1 MNKVVIVSAQ
11 RTPVGKFRGKLSNY
25 SAVELGTAALKSAM
39 DQIQLDPNHIQNVI
53 FGNVV
58 QAGTGQNPAR
68 QIAVNAGLPYTTPG
82 MTVNEVCGSG
92 LKSIILGKQL
102 IQLGEA
108 NVVAVG
114 GVESM
119 TNTPEL
125 ILKKGDAPV
134 KSFMHDGLTD
144 VFHEIAMGLTAEEIA
159 TQYNVSREAQ
169 DAFAM
174 NSHLKSDK
182 ATKDGK
188 FNLEMVPLED
198 VNGETMTA
206 DELIRPESNME
217 DLAALKTIFKEDG
230 TVTAGNASALSD
242 GGSALILMSESYAE
256 EHGYTILATLGAH
269 TEIGCDPLYMGYA
282 PFYAVE
288 ELLNKTGK
296 TIQDID
302 LVEMTEAFS
311 AQSIPVKQNLNIPD
325 EKFNIY
331 GGAIALGHPLGSTGS
346 RLVTTLTHALRQ
358 ENKRTGIATACIG
371 GGLGIALMIE
381 KGAGVQ

>member
-11 RTPVGKFRGKLSNY
+11 RTPVGKFRGRLSNY
-25 SAVELGTAALKSAM
+25 SAVELGTAALKSAINK
-39 DQIQLDPNHIQNVI
+39 IQLDPKDIENVI

-58 QAGTGQNPAR
+58 QAGTGQNAAR
-68 QIAVNAGLPYTTPG
+68 QIAVNASLPYETPG

-119 TNTPEL
+119 TNTPDL
-125 ILKKGDAPV
+125 ILKKGDAPI

-144 VFHEIAMGLTAEEIA
+144 VFHNMAMGLTAEAIA
-159 TQYNVSREAQ
+159 TKYEVTREEQ
-169 DAFAM
+169 DAFAL

-182 ATKDGK
+182 ATKAGK
-188 FNLEMVPLED
+188 FNEEIVSLED
-198 VNGETMTA
+198 VNGETMTS
-206 DELIRPESNME
+206 DEIIRPESTME
-217 DLAALKTIFKEDG
+217 DLATLKTIFKEDG

-242 GGSALILMSESYAE
+242 GGSALILMSESYAK
-256 EHGYTILATLGAH
+256 EHGYTILATVGQHA
-269 TEIGCDPLYMGYA
+269 EIGCDPLYMGYA

-288 ELLNKTGK
+288 SLLNKTGK
-296 TIQDID
+296 SIQDID

-311 AQSIPVKQNLNIPD
+311 AQSIPVKKNLNIPD

-346 RLVTTLTHALRQ
+346 RLVTTLAHALKQ
-358 ENKRTGIATACIG
+358 EDKQTGIATACIG

-381 KGAGVQ
+381 KGVGL

>member
-11 RTPVGKFRGKLSNY
+11 RTPVGKFRGRLSNY
-25 SAVELGTAALKSAM
+25 SAVELGTAALKSAINK
-39 DQIQLDPNHIQNVI
+39 IQLDPKDIENVI

-58 QAGTGQNPAR
+58 QAGTGQNAAR
-68 QIAVNAGLPYTTPG
+68 QIAVNAGLPYETPG

-119 TNTPEL
+119 TNTPDL

-144 VFHEIAMGLTAEEIA
+144 VFHNMAMGLTAEAIA
-159 TQYNVSREAQ
+159 TKYEVTREEQ
-169 DAFAM
+169 DAFAL

-182 ATKDGK
+182 ATKAGK
-188 FNLEMVPLED
+188 FNEEIVSLED
-198 VNGETMTA
+198 VNGETMTS
-206 DELIRPESNME
+206 DELIRPESTME
-217 DLAALKTIFKEDG
+217 DLATLKTIFKEDG

-242 GGSALILMSESYAE
+242 GGSALILMSESYAK
-256 EHGYTILATLGAH
+256 EHGYTILATVGQHA
-269 TEIGCDPLYMGYA
+269 EIGCDPLYMGYA

-288 ELLNKTGK
+288 SLLNKTGK
-296 TIQDID
+296 SIQDID

-311 AQSIPVKQNLNIPD
+311 AQSIPVKKNLNIPD

-346 RLVTTLTHALRQ
+346 RLVTTLAHALKQ
-358 ENKRTGIATACIG
+358 EDKQTGIATACIG

-381 KGAGVQ
+381 KGVGL

>member
-1 MNKVVIVSAQ
+1 MTKVVIVSAQ
-11 RTPVGKFRGKLSNY
+11 RTPVGKFRGRLSNY
-25 SAVELGTAALKSAM
+25 SAVELGTAALKSAINK
-39 DQIQLDPNHIQNVI
+39 IQLDPKDIENVI

-58 QAGTGQNPAR
+58 QAGTGQNAAR
-68 QIAVNAGLPYTTPG
+68 QIAVNAGLPYETPG

-119 TNTPEL
+119 TNTPDL

-144 VFHEIAMGLTAEEIA
+144 VFHNMAMGLTAEAIA
-159 TQYNVSREAQ
+159 TKYDLTREEQ
-169 DAFAM
+169 DAFALK
-174 NSHLKSDK
+174 SHLKSDK
-182 ATKDGK
+182 ATKAGK
-188 FNLEMVPLED
+188 FNEEIVSLED
-198 VNGETMTA
+198 VNGEAMTS
-206 DELIRPESNME
+206 DELIRPESTME
-217 DLAALKTIFKEDG
+217 DLATLKTIFKEDG

-242 GGSALILMSESYAE
+242 GGSALILMSESYAK
-256 EHGYTILATLGAH
+256 EHGYTILATIGQHA
-269 TEIGCDPLYMGYA
+269 EIGCDPLYMGYA

-288 ELLNKTGK
+288 SLLNKTGK

-311 AQSIPVKQNLNIPD
+311 AQSIPVKKNLNIPD

-346 RLVTTLTHALRQ
+346 RLVTTLAHALKQ
-358 ENKRTGIATACIG
+358 EDKQTGIATACIG

-381 KGAGVQ
+381 KGVGL

>member
-25 SAVELGTAALKSAM
+25 SAVELGTAALKSAINK
-39 DQIQLDPNHIQNVI
+39 IQLDPKDIENVI

-58 QAGTGQNPAR
+58 QAGTGQNAAR
-68 QIAVNAGLPYTTPG
+68 QIAVNAGLPYETPG

-92 LKSIILGKQL
+92 LKSIILGKQF

-114 GVESM
+114 GIESM
-119 TNTPEL
+119 TNTPDL
-125 ILKKGDAPV
+125 VLKKGDAPV

-144 VFHEIAMGLTAEEIA
+144 VFHNMAMGLTAEAIA
-159 TQYNVSREAQ
+159 TKYEVTREEQ
-169 DAFAM
+169 DTFAL

-182 ATKDGK
+182 ATKAGK
-188 FNLEMVPLED
+188 FNEEIVPLED
-198 VNGETMTA
+198 VNGETITS
-206 DELIRPESNME
+206 DELIRPESTIE
-217 DLAALKTIFKEDG
+217 DLATLKTIFKEDG

-242 GGSALILMSESYAE
+242 GGSALILMSESYAK
-256 EHGYTILATLGAH
+256 EHGYTILATVGQHA
-269 TEIGCDPLYMGYA
+269 EIGCDPLYMGYA

-288 ELLNKTGK
+288 SLLNKTGK

-311 AQSIPVKQNLNIPD
+311 AQSIPVKKNLNIPD

-346 RLVTTLTHALRQ
+346 RLVTTLAHALKQ
-358 ENKRTGIATACIG
+358 EDKQTGIATACIG

-381 KGAGVQ
+381 KGVGL

>member
-25 SAVELGTAALKSAM
+25 SAVELGTAALKSAINK
-39 DQIQLDPNHIQNVI
+39 IQLDPKDIENVI

-58 QAGTGQNPAR
+58 QAGTGQNAAR
-68 QIAVNAGLPYTTPG
+68 QIAVNAGLPYETPG

-114 GVESM
+114 GIESM
-119 TNTPEL
+119 TNTPDL
-125 ILKKGDAPV
+125 VLKKGDAPV

-144 VFHEIAMGLTAEEIA
+144 VFHNMAMGLTAEAIA
-159 TQYNVSREAQ
+159 TKYEVTREEQ
-169 DAFAM
+169 DTFAL

-182 ATKDGK
+182 ATKAGK
-188 FNLEMVPLED
+188 FNEEIVPLED
-198 VNGETMTA
+198 VNGETITS
-206 DELIRPESNME
+206 DELIRPESTIE
-217 DLAALKTIFKEDG
+217 DLATLKTIFKEDG

-242 GGSALILMSESYAE
+242 GGSALILMSESYAK
-256 EHGYTILATLGAH
+256 EHGYTILATVGQHA
-269 TEIGCDPLYMGYA
+269 EIGCDPLYMGYA

-288 ELLNKTGK
+288 SLLNKTGK

-311 AQSIPVKQNLNIPD
+311 AQSIPVKKNLNIPD

-346 RLVTTLTHALRQ
+346 RLVTTLAHALKQ
-358 ENKRTGIATACIG
+358 EDKQTGIVTACIG

-381 KGAGVQ
+381 KGVGL

>member
-25 SAVELGTAALKSAM
+25 SAVELGTAALKSAINK
-39 DQIQLDPNHIQNVI
+39 IQLDPKDIENVI

-58 QAGTGQNPAR
+58 QAGTGQNAAR
-68 QIAVNAGLPYTTPG
+68 QIAVNARLPYETPG

-119 TNTPEL
+119 TNTPDL

-144 VFHEIAMGLTAEEIA
+144 VFHNMAMGLTAEAIA
-159 TQYNVSREAQ
+159 TKYEVTREEQ
-169 DAFAM
+169 DAFAL

-182 ATKDGK
+182 ATKAGK
-188 FNLEMVPLED
+188 FNEEIVSLED
-198 VNGETMTA
+198 VNGETMTS
-206 DELIRPESNME
+206 DELIRPESTME
-217 DLAALKTIFKEDG
+217 DLATLKTIFKEDG

-242 GGSALILMSESYAE
+242 GGSALILMSESYAK
-256 EHGYTILATLGAH
+256 EHGYTILATVGQHA
-269 TEIGCDPLYMGYA
+269 EIGCDPLYMGYA

-288 ELLNKTGK
+288 SLLNKTGK

-311 AQSIPVKQNLNIPD
+311 AQSIPVKKNLNIPD

-346 RLVTTLTHALRQ
+346 RLVTTLAHALKQ
-358 ENKRTGIATACIG
+358 EDKQTGIATACIG

-381 KGAGVQ
+381 KGVGL

>member
-11 RTPVGKFRGKLSNY
+11 RTPVGKFRGRLSNY
-25 SAVELGTAALKSAM
+25 SAVELGTAALKSAINK
-39 DQIQLDPNHIQNVI
+39 IQLDPKDIENVI

-58 QAGTGQNPAR
+58 QAGTGQNAAR
-68 QIAVNAGLPYTTPG
+68 QIAVNAGLPYETPG

-114 GVESM
+114 GIESM
-119 TNTPEL
+119 TNTPDL

-144 VFHEIAMGLTAEEIA
+144 VFHNMAMGLTAEAIA
-159 TQYNVSREAQ
+159 TKYEVTREEQ
-169 DAFAM
+169 DTFAL

-182 ATKDGK
+182 ATKAGK
-188 FNLEMVPLED
+188 FNEEIVPLED
-198 VNGETMTA
+198 VNGETITS
-206 DELIRPESNME
+206 DELIRPESTIE
-217 DLAALKTIFKEDG
+217 DLATLKTIFKEDG

-242 GGSALILMSESYAE
+242 GGSALILMSESYAK
-256 EHGYTILATLGAH
+256 EHGYTILATVRQHA
-269 TEIGCDPLYMGYA
+269 EIGCDPLYMGYA

-288 ELLNKTGK
+288 SLLNKTGK

-311 AQSIPVKQNLNIPD
+311 AQSIPVKKNLNIPD

-346 RLVTTLTHALRQ
+346 RLVTTLAHALKQ
-358 ENKRTGIATACIG
+358 EDKQTGIATACIG

-381 KGAGVQ
+381 KGVGL

>member
-11 RTPVGKFRGKLSNY
+11 RTPVGKFRGRLSNY
-25 SAVELGTAALKSAM
+25 SAVELGTAALKSAINK
-39 DQIQLDPNHIQNVI
+39 IQLDPKDIENVI

-58 QAGTGQNPAR
+58 QAGTGQNAAR
-68 QIAVNAGLPYTTPG
+68 QIAVNAGLPYETPG

-119 TNTPEL
+119 TNTPDL

-144 VFHEIAMGLTAEEIA
+144 VFHNMAMGLTAEAIA
-159 TQYNVSREAQ
+159 TKYEVTREEQ
-169 DAFAM
+169 DAFAL

-182 ATKDGK
+182 ATKAGK
-188 FNLEMVPLED
+188 FNEEIVSLED
-198 VNGETMTA
+198 VNGETMTS
-206 DELIRPESNME
+206 DELIRPESTME
-217 DLAALKTIFKEDG
+217 DLGTLKTIFKEDG

-242 GGSALILMSESYAE
+242 GGSALILMSESYAK
-256 EHGYTILATLGAH
+256 EHGYTILATVGQHA
-269 TEIGCDPLYMGYA
+269 EIGCDPLYMGYA

-288 ELLNKTGK
+288 SLLNKTGK
-296 TIQDID
+296 SIQDID

-311 AQSIPVKQNLNIPD
+311 AQSIPVKKNLNIPD

-346 RLVTTLTHALRQ
+346 RLVTTLAHALKQ
-358 ENKRTGIATACIG
+358 EDKQTGIATACIG

-381 KGAGVQ
+381 KGVGL

>member
-25 SAVELGTAALKSAM
+25 TAVELGTAALKSAINK
-39 DQIQLDPNHIQNVI
+39 IQLDPKDIENVI

-58 QAGTGQNPAR
+58 QAGTGQNAAR
-68 QIAVNAGLPYTTPG
+68 QIAVNAGLPYETPG

-114 GVESM
+114 GIESM
-119 TNTPEL
+119 TNTPDL
-125 ILKKGDAPV
+125 VLKKGDAPV

-144 VFHEIAMGLTAEEIA
+144 VFHNMAMGLTAEAIA
-159 TQYNVSREAQ
+159 TKYEVTREEQ
-169 DAFAM
+169 DAFAL

-182 ATKDGK
+182 ATKAGK
-188 FNLEMVPLED
+188 FNEEIVSLED
-198 VNGETMTA
+198 VNGETMTS
-206 DELIRPESNME
+206 DELIRPESTME
-217 DLAALKTIFKEDG
+217 DLATLKTIFKEDG

-242 GGSALILMSESYAE
+242 GGSALILMSESYAK
-256 EHGYTILATLGAH
+256 EHGYTILATVGQHA
-269 TEIGCDPLYMGYA
+269 EIGCDPLYMGYA

-288 ELLNKTGK
+288 SLLNKTGK

-311 AQSIPVKQNLNIPD
+311 AQSIPVKKNLNIPD

-346 RLVTTLTHALRQ
+346 RLVTTLAHALKQ
-358 ENKRTGIATACIG
+358 EDKQTGIATACIG

-381 KGAGVQ
+381 KGVGL

>member
-25 SAVELGTAALKSAM
+25 SAVELGTAALKSAINK
-39 DQIQLDPNHIQNVI
+39 IQLDPKDIENVI

-58 QAGTGQNPAR
+58 QAGTGQNAAR
-68 QIAVNAGLPYTTPG
+68 QIAVNAGLPYETPG

-114 GVESM
+114 GIESM
-119 TNTPEL
+119 TNTPDL
-125 ILKKGDAPV
+125 VLKKGDAPV

-144 VFHEIAMGLTAEEIA
+144 VFHNMAMGLTAEAIA
-159 TQYNVSREAQ
+159 TKYEVTREEQ
-169 DAFAM
+169 DTFAL

-182 ATKDGK
+182 ATKAGK
-188 FNLEMVPLED
+188 FNEEIVPLED
-198 VNGETMTA
+198 VNGETITS
-206 DELIRPESNME
+206 DELIRPESTIE
-217 DLAALKTIFKEDG
+217 DLATLKTIFKEDG

-242 GGSALILMSESYAE
+242 GGSALILMSESYAK
-256 EHGYTILATLGAH
+256 EHGYTILATVGQHA
-269 TEIGCDPLYMGYA
+269 EIGCDPLYMGYA

-288 ELLNKTGK
+288 SLLNKTGK

-311 AQSIPVKQNLNIPD
+311 AQSIPVKKNLNIPD

-346 RLVTTLTHALRQ
+346 RLVTTLAHALKQ
-358 ENKRTGIATACIG
+358 EEKQTGIATACIG

-381 KGAGVQ
+381 KGVGL

>member
-11 RTPVGKFRGKLSNY
+11 RTPVGKFRGRLSNY
-25 SAVELGTAALKSAM
+25 SAVELGTAALKSAINK
-39 DQIQLDPNHIQNVI
+39 IQLDPKDIENVI

-58 QAGTGQNPAR
+58 QAGTGQNAAR
-68 QIAVNAGLPYTTPG
+68 QIAVNAGLPYETPG

-119 TNTPEL
+119 TNTPDL

-144 VFHEIAMGLTAEEIA
+144 VFHNMAMGLTAEAIA
-159 TQYNVSREAQ
+159 TKYDVTREEQ
-169 DAFAM
+169 DAFAL

-182 ATKDGK
+182 ATKAGK
-188 FNLEMVPLED
+188 FNEEIVSLED
-198 VNGETMTA
+198 VNGETMTS
-206 DELIRPESNME
+206 DELIRPESTME
-217 DLAALKTIFKEDG
+217 DLATLKTIFKEDG

-242 GGSALILMSESYAE
+242 GGSALILMSESYAK
-256 EHGYTILATLGAH
+256 EHGYTILATVGQHA
-269 TEIGCDPLYMGYA
+269 EIGCDPLYMGYA

-288 ELLNKTGK
+288 SLLNKTEK
-296 TIQDID
+296 SIQDID

-311 AQSIPVKQNLNIPD
+311 AQSIPVKKNLNIPD

-346 RLVTTLTHALRQ
+346 RLVTTLAHALKQ
-358 ENKRTGIATACIG
+358 EDKQTGIATACIG

-381 KGAGVQ
+381 KGVGL

>member
-11 RTPVGKFRGKLSNY
+11 RTPVGKFRGRLSNY
-25 SAVELGTAALKSAM
+25 SAVELGTAALKSAINK
-39 DQIQLDPNHIQNVI
+39 IQLDPKDIENVI

-58 QAGTGQNPAR
+58 QAGTGQNAAR
-68 QIAVNAGLPYTTPG
+68 QIAVNAGLPYETPG

-119 TNTPEL
+119 TNTPDL

-144 VFHEIAMGLTAEEIA
+144 VFHNMAMGLTAEAIA
-159 TQYNVSREAQ
+159 TKYEVSREEQ
-169 DAFAM
+169 DAFAL

-182 ATKDGK
+182 ATKAGK
-188 FNLEMVPLED
+188 FNEEIVSLED
-198 VNGETMTA
+198 ANGETMTS
-206 DELIRPESNME
+206 DELIRPESTME
-217 DLAALKTIFKEDG
+217 DLATLKTIFKEDG

-242 GGSALILMSESYAE
+242 GGSALILMSESYAK
-256 EHGYTILATLGAH
+256 EHGYTILATVGQHA
-269 TEIGCDPLYMGYA
+269 EIGCDPLYMGYA

-288 ELLNKTGK
+288 SLLNKTGK
-296 TIQDID
+296 SIQDID

-311 AQSIPVKQNLNIPD
+311 AQSIPVKKNLNIPD

-346 RLVTTLTHALRQ
+346 RLVTTLAHALKQ
-358 ENKRTGIATACIG
+358 EDKQTGIATACIG

-381 KGAGVQ
+381 KGVGL

>member
-25 SAVELGTAALKSAM
+25 SAVELGTAALKSAINK
-39 DQIQLDPNHIQNVI
+39 IQLDPKDIENVI

-58 QAGTGQNPAR
+58 QAGTGQNAAR
-68 QIAVNAGLPYTTPG
+68 QIAVNAGLPYETPG

-119 TNTPEL
+119 TNTPDL

-144 VFHEIAMGLTAEEIA
+144 VFHNMAMGLTAEAIA
-159 TQYNVSREAQ
+159 TKYEVTREEQ
-169 DAFAM
+169 DAFAL

-182 ATKDGK
+182 ATKAGK
-188 FNLEMVPLED
+188 FNEEIVSLED
-198 VNGETMTA
+198 VNGETMTS
-206 DELIRPESNME
+206 DELIRPESTME
-217 DLAALKTIFKEDG
+217 DLGTLKTIFKEDG

-242 GGSALILMSESYAE
+242 GGSALILMSESYAK
-256 EHGYTILATLGAH
+256 EHGYTILATVGQHA
-269 TEIGCDPLYMGYA
+269 EIGCDPLYMGYA

-288 ELLNKTGK
+288 SLLNKTGK
-296 TIQDID
+296 SIQDID

-311 AQSIPVKQNLNIPD
+311 AQSIPVKKNLNIPD

-346 RLVTTLTHALRQ
+346 RLVTTLAHALKQ
-358 ENKRTGIATACIG
+358 EDKQTGIATACIG

-381 KGAGVQ
+381 KGVGL

>member
-11 RTPVGKFRGKLSNY
+11 RTPVGKFRGRLSNY
-25 SAVELGTAALKSAM
+25 SAVELGTAALKSAINK
-39 DQIQLDPNHIQNVI
+39 IQLDPKDIENVI

-58 QAGTGQNPAR
+58 QAGTGQNAAR
-68 QIAVNAGLPYTTPG
+68 QIAVNADLPYETPG

-114 GVESM
+114 GIESM
-119 TNTPEL
+119 TNTPDL

-144 VFHEIAMGLTAEEIA
+144 VFHNMAMGLTAEAIA
-159 TQYNVSREAQ
+159 TKYEVTRKEQ
-169 DAFAM
+169 DTFAL

-182 ATKDGK
+182 ATKAGK
-188 FNLEMVPLED
+188 FNEEIVPLED
-198 VNGETMTA
+198 VNGETITS
-206 DELIRPESNME
+206 DELIRPESTIE
-217 DLAALKTIFKEDG
+217 DLATLKTIFKEDG

-242 GGSALILMSESYAE
+242 GGSALILMSESYAK
-256 EHGYTILATLGAH
+256 EHGYTILATVGQHA
-269 TEIGCDPLYMGYA
+269 EIGCDPLYMGYA

-288 ELLNKTGK
+288 SLLNKTGK

-311 AQSIPVKQNLNIPD
+311 AQSIPVKKNLNIPD

-346 RLVTTLTHALRQ
+346 RLVTTLAHALKQ
-358 ENKRTGIATACIG
+358 EDKQTGIATACIG

-381 KGAGVQ
+381 KGVGL

>member
-11 RTPVGKFRGKLSNY
+11 RTPVGKFRGRLSNY
-25 SAVELGTAALKSAM
+25 SAVELGTAALKSAINK
-39 DQIQLDPNHIQNVI
+39 IQLDPKDIENVI

-58 QAGTGQNPAR
+58 QAGTGQNAAR
-68 QIAVNAGLPYTTPG
+68 QIAVNAGLPYETPG

-114 GVESM
+114 GIESM
-119 TNTPEL
+119 TNTPDL

-144 VFHEIAMGLTAEEIA
+144 VFHNMAMGLTAEAIA
-159 TQYNVSREAQ
+159 TKYEVTREEQ
-169 DAFAM
+169 DTFAL

-182 ATKDGK
+182 ATKAGK
-188 FNLEMVPLED
+188 FNEEIVPLED
-198 VNGETMTA
+198 VNGETITS
-206 DELIRPESNME
+206 DELIRPESTIE
-217 DLAALKTIFKEDG
+217 DLATLKTIFKEDG

-242 GGSALILMSESYAE
+242 GGSALILMSESYAK
-256 EHGYTILATLGAH
+256 EHGYTILATVGQHA
-269 TEIGCDPLYMGYA
+269 EIGCDPLYMGYA

-288 ELLNKTGK
+288 SLLNKTGK

-311 AQSIPVKQNLNIPD
+311 AQSIPVKKNLNIPD

-346 RLVTTLTHALRQ
+346 RLVTTLAHALKQ
-358 ENKRTGIATACIG
+358 EDKQTGIATACIG

-381 KGAGVQ
+381 KGVGL

>member
-11 RTPVGKFRGKLSNY
+11 RTPVGKFRGRLSNY
-25 SAVELGTAALKSAM
+25 SAVELGTAALKSAINK
-39 DQIQLDPNHIQNVI
+39 IQLDPKDIENVI

-58 QAGTGQNPAR
+58 QAGTGQNAAR
-68 QIAVNAGLPYTTPG
+68 QIAVNAGLPYETPG

-114 GVESM
+114 GIESM
-119 TNTPEL
+119 TNTPDL
-125 ILKKGDAPV
+125 VLKKGDAPV

-144 VFHEIAMGLTAEEIA
+144 VFHNMAMGLTAEAIA
-159 TQYNVSREAQ
+159 TKYEVTREEQ
-169 DAFAM
+169 DTFAL

-182 ATKDGK
+182 ATKAGK
-188 FNLEMVPLED
+188 FNEEIVPLED
-198 VNGETMTA
+198 VNGKTITS
-206 DELIRPESNME
+206 DELIRPESTME
-217 DLAALKTIFKEDG
+217 DLATLKTIFKEDG

-242 GGSALILMSESYAE
+242 GGSALILMSESYAK
-256 EHGYTILATLGAH
+256 EHGYTILATVGQHA
-269 TEIGCDPLYMGYA
+269 EIGCDPLYMGYA

-288 ELLNKTGK
+288 SLLNKTGK

-311 AQSIPVKQNLNIPD
+311 AQSIPVKKNLNIPD

-346 RLVTTLTHALRQ
+346 RLVTTLAHALKQ
-358 ENKRTGIATACIG
+358 EDKQTGIATACIG

-381 KGAGVQ
+381 KGVGL

>member
-25 SAVELGTAALKSAM
+25 SAVELGTAALKSAINK
-39 DQIQLDPNHIQNVI
+39 IQLDPKDIENVI

-58 QAGTGQNPAR
+58 QAGTGQNAAR
-68 QIAVNAGLPYTTPG
+68 QIAVNAGLPYETPG

-114 GVESM
+114 GIESM
-119 TNTPEL
+119 TNTPDL
-125 ILKKGDAPV
+125 VLKKGDAPV

-144 VFHEIAMGLTAEEIA
+144 VFHNMAMGLTAEAIA
-159 TQYNVSREAQ
+159 TKYEVTREEQ
-169 DAFAM
+169 DTFAL

-182 ATKDGK
+182 ATKAGK
-188 FNLEMVPLED
+188 FNEEIVPLED
-198 VNGETMTA
+198 VNGETITS
-206 DELIRPESNME
+206 DELIRPESTIE
-217 DLAALKTIFKEDG
+217 DLATLKTIFKEDG

-242 GGSALILMSESYAE
+242 GGSALILMSESYAK
-256 EHGYTILATLGAH
+256 EHGYTILATVGQDA
-269 TEIGCDPLYMGYA
+269 EIGCDPLYMGYA

-288 ELLNKTGK
+288 SLLNKTGK

-311 AQSIPVKQNLNIPD
+311 AQSIPVKKNLNIPD

-346 RLVTTLTHALRQ
+346 RLVTTLAHALKQ
-358 ENKRTGIATACIG
+358 EDKQTGIATACIG

-381 KGAGVQ
+381 KGVGL

>member
-11 RTPVGKFRGKLSNY
+11 RTPVGKFRGRLSNY
-25 SAVELGTAALKSAM
+25 SAVELGTAALKSAINK
-39 DQIQLDPNHIQNVI
+39 IQLDPKDIENVI

-58 QAGTGQNPAR
+58 QAGTGQNAAR
-68 QIAVNAGLPYTTPG
+68 QIAVNAGLPYETPG

-119 TNTPEL
+119 TNTPDL
-125 ILKKGDAPV
+125 ILKKGDTPV

-144 VFHEIAMGLTAEEIA
+144 VFHNMAMGLTAEAIA
-159 TQYNVSREAQ
+159 TKYEVTREEQ
-169 DAFAM
+169 DAFAL

-182 ATKDGK
+182 ATKAGK
-188 FNLEMVPLED
+188 FNEEIVSLED
-198 VNGETMTA
+198 ANGETMTS
-206 DELIRPESNME
+206 DELIRPESTME
-217 DLAALKTIFKEDG
+217 DLATLKTIFKEDG

-242 GGSALILMSESYAE
+242 GGSALILMSESYAKE
-256 EHGYTILATLGAH
+256 NGYTILATVGQHA
-269 TEIGCDPLYMGYA
+269 EIGCDPLYMGYA

-288 ELLNKTGK
+288 SLLNKTGK

-311 AQSIPVKQNLNIPD
+311 AQSIPVKKNLNIPD

-346 RLVTTLTHALRQ
+346 RLVTTLAHALKQ
-358 ENKRTGIATACIG
+358 EDKQTGIATACIG

-381 KGAGVQ
+381 KGVGL

>member
-25 SAVELGTAALKSAM
+25 TAVELGTAALKSAINK
-39 DQIQLDPNHIQNVI
+39 IQLDPKDIENVI

-58 QAGTGQNPAR
+58 QAGTGQNAAR
-68 QIAVNAGLPYTTPG
+68 QIAVNAGLPYETPG

-114 GVESM
+114 GIESM
-119 TNTPEL
+119 TNTPDL
-125 ILKKGDAPV
+125 VLKKGDAPV

-144 VFHEIAMGLTAEEIA
+144 VFHNMAMGLTAEAIA
-159 TQYNVSREAQ
+159 TKYEVTREEQ
-169 DAFAM
+169 DTFAL

-182 ATKDGK
+182 ATKAGK
-188 FNLEMVPLED
+188 FNEEIVPLED
-198 VNGETMTA
+198 VNGETITS
-206 DELIRPESNME
+206 DELIRPESTIE
-217 DLAALKTIFKEDG
+217 DLATLKTIFKEDG

-242 GGSALILMSESYAE
+242 GGSALILMSESYAK
-256 EHGYTILATLGAH
+256 EHGYTILATVGQHA
-269 TEIGCDPLYMGYA
+269 EIGCDPLYMGYA

-288 ELLNKTGK
+288 SLLNKTGK

-311 AQSIPVKQNLNIPD
+311 AQSIPVKKNLNIPD

-346 RLVTTLTHALRQ
+346 RLVTTLAHALKQ
-358 ENKRTGIATACIG
+358 EDKQTGIATACIG

-381 KGAGVQ
+381 KGVGL

>member
-11 RTPVGKFRGKLSNY
+11 RTPVGKFRGRLSNY
-25 SAVELGTAALKSAM
+25 SAVELGTAALKSAINK
-39 DQIQLDPNHIQNVI
+39 IQLDPKDIENVI

-58 QAGTGQNPAR
+58 QAGTGQNAAR
-68 QIAVNAGLPYTTPG
+68 QIAVNAGLPYETPG

-114 GVESM
+114 GIESM
-119 TNTPEL
+119 TNTPDL
-125 ILKKGDAPV
+125 ILKKGDTPV

-144 VFHEIAMGLTAEEIA
+144 VFHNMAMGLTAEAIA
-159 TQYNVSREAQ
+159 TKYEVTREEQ
-169 DAFAM
+169 DTFAL

-182 ATKDGK
+182 ATKAGK
-188 FNLEMVPLED
+188 FNEEIVPLED
-198 VNGETMTA
+198 VNGETITS
-206 DELIRPESNME
+206 DELIRPESTIE
-217 DLAALKTIFKEDG
+217 DLATLKTIFKEDG

-242 GGSALILMSESYAE
+242 GGSALILMSESYAK
-256 EHGYTILATLGAH
+256 EHGYTILATVGQHA
-269 TEIGCDPLYMGYA
+269 EIGCDPLYMGYA

-288 ELLNKTGK
+288 SLLNKTGK

-311 AQSIPVKQNLNIPD
+311 AQSIPVKKNLNIPD

-346 RLVTTLTHALRQ
+346 RLVTTLAHALKQ
-358 ENKRTGIATACIG
+358 EDKQTGIATACIG

-381 KGAGVQ
+381 KGVGL

>member
-1 MNKVVIVSAQ
+1 MQ
-11 RTPVGKFRGKLSNY
+11 
-25 SAVELGTAALKSAM
+25 
-39 DQIQLDPNHIQNVI
+39 
-53 FGNVV
+53 
-58 QAGTGQNPAR
+58 
-68 QIAVNAGLPYTTPG
+68 
-82 MTVNEVCGSG
+82 SG

-114 GVESM
+114 GIESM
-119 TNTPEL
+119 TNTPDL
-125 ILKKGDAPV
+125 VLKKGDAPV

-144 VFHEIAMGLTAEEIA
+144 VFHNMAMGLTAEAIA
-159 TQYNVSREAQ
+159 TKYEVTREEQ
-169 DAFAM
+169 DTFAL

-182 ATKDGK
+182 ATKAGK
-188 FNLEMVPLED
+188 FNEEIVPLED
-198 VNGETMTA
+198 VNGETITS
-206 DELIRPESNME
+206 DELIRPESTIE
-217 DLAALKTIFKEDG
+217 DLATLKTIFKEDG

-242 GGSALILMSESYAE
+242 GGSALILMSESYAK
-256 EHGYTILATLGAH
+256 EHGYTILATVGQHA
-269 TEIGCDPLYMGYA
+269 EIGCDPLYMGYA

-288 ELLNKTGK
+288 SLLNKTGK

-311 AQSIPVKQNLNIPD
+311 AQSIPVKKNLNIPD

-346 RLVTTLTHALRQ
+346 RLVTTLAHALKQ
-358 ENKRTGIATACIG
+358 EDKQTGIATACIG

-381 KGAGVQ
+381 KGVGL

>member
-25 SAVELGTAALKSAM
+25 SAVELGTAALKSAINK
-39 DQIQLDPNHIQNVI
+39 IQLDPKDIENVI

-58 QAGTGQNPAR
+58 QAGTGQNAAR
-68 QIAVNAGLPYTTPG
+68 QIAVNAGLPYETPG

-114 GVESM
+114 GIESM
-119 TNTPEL
+119 TNTPDL
-125 ILKKGDAPV
+125 VLKKGDAPV

-144 VFHEIAMGLTAEEIA
+144 VFHNMAMGLTAEAIA
-159 TQYNVSREAQ
+159 TKYEVTREEQ
-169 DAFAM
+169 DTFAL

-182 ATKDGK
+182 ATKAGK
-188 FNLEMVPLED
+188 FNEEIVPLED
-198 VNGETMTA
+198 VNGETITS
-206 DELIRPESNME
+206 DELIRPESTIE
-217 DLAALKTIFKEDG
+217 DLATLKTIFKEDG

-242 GGSALILMSESYAE
+242 GGSALILMSESYAK
-256 EHGYTILATLGAH
+256 EHGYTILATVGQHA
-269 TEIGCDPLYMGYA
+269 EIGCDPLYMGYA

-288 ELLNKTGK
+288 SLLNKTGK

-311 AQSIPVKQNLNIPD
+311 AQSIPVKKNLNITD

-346 RLVTTLTHALRQ
+346 RLVTTLAHALKQ
-358 ENKRTGIATACIG
+358 EDKQTGIATACIG

-381 KGAGVQ
+381 KGVGL

>member
-11 RTPVGKFRGKLSNY
+11 RTPVGKFRGRLSNY
-25 SAVELGTAALKSAM
+25 SAVELGTAALKSAINK
-39 DQIQLDPNHIQNVI
+39 IQLDPKDIENVI

-58 QAGTGQNPAR
+58 QAGTGQNAAR
-68 QIAVNAGLPYTTPG
+68 QIAVNAGLPYETPG

-119 TNTPEL
+119 TNTPDL

-144 VFHEIAMGLTAEEIA
+144 VFHNMAMGLTAEAIA
-159 TQYNVSREAQ
+159 TKYEVTREEQ
-169 DAFAM
+169 DAFAL

-182 ATKDGK
+182 ATKAGK
-188 FNLEMVPLED
+188 FNEEIVSLED
-198 VNGETMTA
+198 VNGETMTS
-206 DELIRPESNME
+206 DELIRPESTME
-217 DLAALKTIFKEDG
+217 DLATLKTIFKEDG

-242 GGSALILMSESYAE
+242 GGSALILMSESYAK
-256 EHGYTILATLGAH
+256 EHGYTILATVGQHA
-269 TEIGCDPLYMGYA
+269 EIGCDPLYMGYA

-288 ELLNKTGK
+288 SLLNKTGK

-311 AQSIPVKQNLNIPD
+311 AQSIPVKKNLNIPD

-346 RLVTTLTHALRQ
+346 RLVTTLAHALKQ
-358 ENKRTGIATACIG
+358 EDKQTGIATACIG

-381 KGAGVQ
+381 KGVGL

>member
-11 RTPVGKFRGKLSNY
+11 RTPVGKFRGRLSNY
-25 SAVELGTAALKSAM
+25 SAVELGTAALKSAINK
-39 DQIQLDPNHIQNVI
+39 IQLDPKDIENVI

-58 QAGTGQNPAR
+58 QAGTGQNAAR
-68 QIAVNAGLPYTTPG
+68 QIAVNARLPYETPG

-119 TNTPEL
+119 TNTPDL

-144 VFHEIAMGLTAEEIA
+144 VFHNMAMGLTAEAIA
-159 TQYNVSREAQ
+159 TKYEVTREEQ
-169 DAFAM
+169 DAFAL

-182 ATKDGK
+182 ATKAGK
-188 FNLEMVPLED
+188 FNEEIVSLED
-198 VNGETMTA
+198 VNGETMTS
-206 DELIRPESNME
+206 DELIRPESTME
-217 DLAALKTIFKEDG
+217 DLATLKTIFKEDG

-242 GGSALILMSESYAE
+242 GGSALILMSESYAK
-256 EHGYTILATLGAH
+256 EHGYTILATVGQHA
-269 TEIGCDPLYMGYA
+269 EIGCDPLYMGYA

-288 ELLNKTGK
+288 SLLNKTGK

-311 AQSIPVKQNLNIPD
+311 AQSIPVKKNLNIPD

-346 RLVTTLTHALRQ
+346 RLVTTLAHALKQ
-358 ENKRTGIATACIG
+358 EDKQTGIATACIG

-381 KGAGVQ
+381 KGVGL

>member
-1 MNKVVIVSAQ
+1 MTKVVIVSAQ
-11 RTPVGKFRGKLSNY
+11 RTPVGKFRGRLSNY
-25 SAVELGTAALKSAM
+25 SAVELGTAALKSAINK
-39 DQIQLDPNHIQNVI
+39 IQLDPKDIENVI

-58 QAGTGQNPAR
+58 QAGTGQNAAR
-68 QIAVNAGLPYTTPG
+68 QIAVNAGLPYETPG

-119 TNTPEL
+119 TNTPDL

-144 VFHEIAMGLTAEEIA
+144 VFHNMAMGLTAEAIA
-159 TQYNVSREAQ
+159 TKYDVTREEQ
-169 DAFAM
+169 DAFALK
-174 NSHLKSDK
+174 SHLKSDK
-182 ATKDGK
+182 ATKAGK
-188 FNLEMVPLED
+188 FNEEIVSLED
-198 VNGETMTA
+198 VNGEAMTS
-206 DELIRPESNME
+206 DELIRPESTME
-217 DLAALKTIFKEDG
+217 DLATLKTIFKEDG

-242 GGSALILMSESYAE
+242 GGSALILMSESYAK
-256 EHGYTILATLGAH
+256 EHGYTILATIGQHA
-269 TEIGCDPLYMGYA
+269 EIGCDPLYMGYA

-288 ELLNKTGK
+288 SLLNKTGK

-311 AQSIPVKQNLNIPD
+311 AQSIPVKKNLNIPD

-346 RLVTTLTHALRQ
+346 RLVTTLAHALKQ
-358 ENKRTGIATACIG
+358 EDKQTGIATACIG

-381 KGAGVQ
+381 KGVGL

>member
-25 SAVELGTAALKSAM
+25 SAVELGTAALKSAINK
-39 DQIQLDPNHIQNVI
+39 IQLDPNHIENVI
-53 FGNVV
+53 FGNVI

-68 QIAVNAGLPYTTPG
+68 QIAVNAGLPYSTPG

-119 TNTPEL
+119 TNTPDL
-125 ILKKGDAPV
+125 ILKKGDSPV

-144 VFHEIAMGLTAEEIA
+144 VFHQIAMGLTAEEIA
-159 TQYNVSREAQ
+159 TKYEVSRTQQ
-169 DAFAM
+169 DEFAM

-182 ATKDGK
+182 ATKAGK
-188 FNLEMVPLED
+188 FNEEIVPLED
-198 VNGETMTA
+198 LNGETMTS

-217 DLAALKTIFKEDG
+217 DLATLKTIFKEDG
-230 TVTAGNASALSD
+230 SVTAGNASALSD
-242 GGSALILMSESYAE
+242 GGSALILMSEAYAKE
-256 EHGYTILATLGAH
+256 NGYTILATLGQHA
-269 TEIGCDPLYMGYA
+269 EIGCDPLYMGYA

-296 TIQDID
+296 SMEDID

-311 AQSIPVKQNLNIPD
+311 AQSIPVKKNLNIPD

-346 RLVTTLTHALRQ
+346 RLVTTLAHALKQ
-358 ENKRTGIATACIG
+358 ENKHTGIATACIG

-381 KGAGVQ
+381 KGAGI

>member
-11 RTPVGKFRGKLSNY
+11 RTPVGKFRGRLSNY
-25 SAVELGTAALKSAM
+25 SAVELGTAALKSAINK
-39 DQIQLDPNHIQNVI
+39 IQLDPKDIENVI

-58 QAGTGQNPAR
+58 QAGTGQNAAR
-68 QIAVNAGLPYTTPG
+68 QIAVNAGLPYETPG

-119 TNTPEL
+119 TNTPDL

-144 VFHEIAMGLTAEEIA
+144 VFHNMAMGLTAEAIA
-159 TQYNVSREAQ
+159 TKYDVTREEQ
-169 DAFAM
+169 DAFAL
-174 NSHLKSDK
+174 NSHFKSDK
-182 ATKDGK
+182 ATKAGK
-188 FNLEMVPLED
+188 FNEEIVSLED
-198 VNGETMTA
+198 VNGETMTS
-206 DELIRPESNME
+206 DELIRPESTME
-217 DLAALKTIFKEDG
+217 DLATLKTIFKEDG

-242 GGSALILMSESYAE
+242 GGSALILMSESYAKE
-256 EHGYTILATLGAH
+256 NGYTILATVGQHA
-269 TEIGCDPLYMGYA
+269 EIGCDPLYMGYA

-288 ELLNKTGK
+288 SLLNKTGK

-311 AQSIPVKQNLNIPD
+311 AQSIPVKKNLNIPD

-346 RLVTTLTHALRQ
+346 RLVTTLAHALKQ
-358 ENKRTGIATACIG
+358 EDKQTGIATACIG

-381 KGAGVQ
+381 KGVGL

>member
-11 RTPVGKFRGKLSNY
+11 RTPVGKFRGRLSNY
-25 SAVELGTAALKSAM
+25 SAVELGTAALKSAINK
-39 DQIQLDPNHIQNVI
+39 IQLDPKDIENVI

-58 QAGTGQNPAR
+58 QAGTGQNAAR
-68 QIAVNAGLPYTTPG
+68 QIAVNAGLPYETPG

-114 GVESM
+114 GIESM
-119 TNTPEL
+119 TNTPDL

-144 VFHEIAMGLTAEEIA
+144 VFHNMAMGLTAEAIA
-159 TQYNVSREAQ
+159 TKYEVTREEQ
-169 DAFAM
+169 DTFAL

-182 ATKDGK
+182 ATKAGK
-188 FNLEMVPLED
+188 FNEEIVPLED
-198 VNGETMTA
+198 VNGETITS
-206 DELIRPESNME
+206 DELIRPESTIE
-217 DLAALKTIFKEDG
+217 DLATLKTIFKEDG

-242 GGSALILMSESYAE
+242 GGSALILMSESYAK
-256 EHGYTILATLGAH
+256 EHGYTILATVGQHA
-269 TEIGCDPLYMGYA
+269 EIGCDPLYMGYA

-288 ELLNKTGK
+288 SLLNKTGK

-311 AQSIPVKQNLNIPD
+311 AQSIPVKKNLNIPD

-346 RLVTTLTHALRQ
+346 RLVTTLAHALKQ
-358 ENKRTGIATACIG
+358 EDKQTGIATACIG
-371 GGLGIALMIE
+371 GGLGIALMVE
-381 KGAGVQ
+381 KGVGL

>member
-11 RTPVGKFRGKLSNY
+11 RTPVGKFRGRLSNY
-25 SAVELGTAALKSAM
+25 SAVELGTAALKSAINK
-39 DQIQLDPNHIQNVI
+39 IQLDPKDIENVI

-58 QAGTGQNPAR
+58 QAGTGQNAAR
-68 QIAVNAGLPYTTPG
+68 QIAVNAGLPYETPG

-119 TNTPEL
+119 TNTPDL

-144 VFHEIAMGLTAEEIA
+144 VFHNMAMGLTAEAIA
-159 TQYNVSREAQ
+159 TKYEVTREEQ
-169 DAFAM
+169 DAFAL

-182 ATKDGK
+182 ATKAGK
-188 FNLEMVPLED
+188 FNEEIVSLED
-198 VNGETMTA
+198 ANGETMTS
-206 DELIRPESNME
+206 DELIRPESTME
-217 DLAALKTIFKEDG
+217 DLGTLKTIFKEDG

-242 GGSALILMSESYAE
+242 GGSALILMSESYAK
-256 EHGYTILATLGAH
+256 EHGYTILATVGQHA
-269 TEIGCDPLYMGYA
+269 EIGCDPLYMGYA

-288 ELLNKTGK
+288 SLLNKTGK
-296 TIQDID
+296 SIQDID

-311 AQSIPVKQNLNIPD
+311 AQSIPVKKNLNIPD

-346 RLVTTLTHALRQ
+346 RLVTTLAHALKQ
-358 ENKRTGIATACIG
+358 EDKQTGIATACIG

-381 KGAGVQ
+381 KGVGL

>member
-11 RTPVGKFRGKLSNY
+11 RTHVGKFRGRLSNY
-25 SAVELGTAALKSAM
+25 SAVELGTAALKSAINK
-39 DQIQLDPNHIQNVI
+39 IQLDPKDIENVI

-58 QAGTGQNPAR
+58 QAGTGQNAAR
-68 QIAVNAGLPYTTPG
+68 QIAVNAGLPYETPG

-114 GVESM
+114 GIESM
-119 TNTPEL
+119 TNTPDL

-144 VFHEIAMGLTAEEIA
+144 VFHNMAMGLTAEAIA
-159 TQYNVSREAQ
+159 TKYEVTREEQ
-169 DAFAM
+169 DTFAL

-182 ATKDGK
+182 ATKAGK
-188 FNLEMVPLED
+188 FNEEIVPLED
-198 VNGETMTA
+198 VNGETITS
-206 DELIRPESNME
+206 DELIRPESTIE
-217 DLAALKTIFKEDG
+217 DLATLKTIFKEDG

-242 GGSALILMSESYAE
+242 GGSALILMSESYAK
-256 EHGYTILATLGAH
+256 EHGYTILATVGQHA
-269 TEIGCDPLYMGYA
+269 EIGCDPLYMGYA

-288 ELLNKTGK
+288 SLLNKTGK
-296 TIQDID
+296 TIQEID

-311 AQSIPVKQNLNIPD
+311 AQSIPVKKNLNIPD

-346 RLVTTLTHALRQ
+346 RLVTTLAHALKQ
-358 ENKRTGIATACIG
+358 EDKQTGIATACIG

-381 KGAGVQ
+381 KGVGL

>member
-11 RTPVGKFRGKLSNY
+11 RTPVGKFRGRLSNY
-25 SAVELGTAALKSAM
+25 SAVELGTAALKSAINK
-39 DQIQLDPNHIQNVI
+39 IQLDPKDIENVI

-58 QAGTGQNPAR
+58 QAGTGQNAAR
-68 QIAVNAGLPYTTPG
+68 QIAVNAGLPYETPG

-119 TNTPEL
+119 TNTPDL

-144 VFHEIAMGLTAEEIA
+144 VFHNMAMGLTAEAIA
-159 TQYNVSREAQ
+159 TKYDVTREEQ
-169 DAFAM
+169 DAFAL

-182 ATKDGK
+182 ATKAGK
-188 FNLEMVPLED
+188 FNEEIVSLED
-198 VNGETMTA
+198 VNGETMTS
-206 DELIRPESNME
+206 DELIRPESTME
-217 DLAALKTIFKEDG
+217 DLGTLKTIFKEDG

-242 GGSALILMSESYAE
+242 GGSALILMSESYAK
-256 EHGYTILATLGAH
+256 EHGYTILATVGQHA
-269 TEIGCDPLYMGYA
+269 EIGCDPLYMGYA

-288 ELLNKTGK
+288 SLLNKTGK

-311 AQSIPVKQNLNIPD
+311 AQSIPVKKNLNIPD

-346 RLVTTLTHALRQ
+346 RLVTTLAHALKQ
-358 ENKRTGIATACIG
+358 EDKQTGIATACIG

-381 KGAGVQ
+381 KGVGL

>member
-11 RTPVGKFRGKLSNY
+11 RTPVGKFRGRLSNY
-25 SAVELGTAALKSAM
+25 SAVELGTAALKSAINK
-39 DQIQLDPNHIQNVI
+39 IQLDPKDIENVI

-58 QAGTGQNPAR
+58 QAGTGQNAAR
-68 QIAVNAGLPYTTPG
+68 QIAVNAGLPYETPG

-114 GVESM
+114 GIESM
-119 TNTPEL
+119 TNTPDL
-125 ILKKGDAPV
+125 ILKKGDTPV

-144 VFHEIAMGLTAEEIA
+144 VFHNMVMGLTAEAIA
-159 TQYNVSREAQ
+159 TKYEVTREEQ
-169 DAFAM
+169 DTFAL

-182 ATKDGK
+182 ATKAGK
-188 FNLEMVPLED
+188 FNEEIVPLED
-198 VNGETMTA
+198 VNGETITS
-206 DELIRPESNME
+206 DELIRPESTIE
-217 DLAALKTIFKEDG
+217 DLATLKTIFKEDG

-242 GGSALILMSESYAE
+242 GGSALILMSESYAK
-256 EHGYTILATLGAH
+256 EHGYTILATVGQHA
-269 TEIGCDPLYMGYA
+269 EIGCDPLYMGYA

-288 ELLNKTGK
+288 SLLNKTGK

-311 AQSIPVKQNLNIPD
+311 AQSIPVKKNLNIPD

-346 RLVTTLTHALRQ
+346 RLVTTLAHALKQ
-358 ENKRTGIATACIG
+358 EDKQTGIATACIG

-381 KGAGVQ
+381 KGVGL

>member
-11 RTPVGKFRGKLSNY
+11 RTPVGKFRGRLSNY
-25 SAVELGTAALKSAM
+25 SAVELGTAALKSAINK
-39 DQIQLDPNHIQNVI
+39 IQLDPKDIENVI

-58 QAGTGQNPAR
+58 QAGTGQNAAR
-68 QIAVNAGLPYTTPG
+68 QIAVNAGLPYETPG

-114 GVESM
+114 GIESM
-119 TNTPEL
+119 TNTPDL

-134 KSFMHDGLTD
+134 KSFMNDGLTD
-144 VFHEIAMGLTAEEIA
+144 VFHNMAMGLTAEAIA
-159 TQYNVSREAQ
+159 TKYEVTREEQ
-169 DAFAM
+169 DTFAL

-182 ATKDGK
+182 ATKAGK
-188 FNLEMVPLED
+188 FNEEIVPLED
-198 VNGETMTA
+198 VNGETITS
-206 DELIRPESNME
+206 DELIRPESTIE
-217 DLAALKTIFKEDG
+217 DLATLKTIFKEDG

-242 GGSALILMSESYAE
+242 GGSALILMSESYAK
-256 EHGYTILATLGAH
+256 EHGYTILATVGQHA
-269 TEIGCDPLYMGYA
+269 EIGCDPLYMGYA

-288 ELLNKTGK
+288 SLLNKTGK

-311 AQSIPVKQNLNIPD
+311 AQSIPVKKNLNIPD

-346 RLVTTLTHALRQ
+346 RLVTTLAHALKQ
-358 ENKRTGIATACIG
+358 EDKQTGIATACIG

-381 KGAGVQ
+381 KGVGL

>member
-11 RTPVGKFRGKLSNY
+11 RTPVGKFRGRLSNY
-25 SAVELGTAALKSAM
+25 SAVELGTAALKSAINK
-39 DQIQLDPNHIQNVI
+39 IQLDPKDIENVF

-58 QAGTGQNPAR
+58 QAGTGQNAAR
-68 QIAVNAGLPYTTPG
+68 QIAVNAGLPYETPG

-119 TNTPEL
+119 TNTPDL
-125 ILKKGDAPV
+125 ILKKGDTPV

-144 VFHEIAMGLTAEEIA
+144 VFHNMAMGLTAEAIA
-159 TQYNVSREAQ
+159 TKYEVTREEQ
-169 DAFAM
+169 DTFAL

-182 ATKDGK
+182 ATKAGK
-188 FNLEMVPLED
+188 FNEEIVPLED
-198 VNGETMTA
+198 VNGETITS
-206 DELIRPESNME
+206 DELIRPESTIE
-217 DLAALKTIFKEDG
+217 DLATLKTIFKEDG

-242 GGSALILMSESYAE
+242 GGSALILMSESYAK
-256 EHGYTILATLGAH
+256 EHGYTILATVGQHA
-269 TEIGCDPLYMGYA
+269 EIGCDPLYMGYA

-288 ELLNKTGK
+288 SLLNKTGK

-311 AQSIPVKQNLNIPD
+311 AQSIPVKKNLNIPD

-346 RLVTTLTHALRQ
+346 RLVTTLAHALKQ
-358 ENKRTGIATACIG
+358 EDKQTGIATACIG

-381 KGAGVQ
+381 KGVGL

>member
-25 SAVELGTAALKSAM
+25 TAVELGTAALKSAINK
-39 DQIQLDPNHIQNVI
+39 IQLDPKDIENVI

-58 QAGTGQNPAR
+58 QAGTGQNAAR
-68 QIAVNAGLPYTTPG
+68 QIAVNTGLPYETPG

-114 GVESM
+114 GIESM
-119 TNTPEL
+119 TNTPDL
-125 ILKKGDAPV
+125 VLKKGDAPV

-144 VFHEIAMGLTAEEIA
+144 VFHNMAMGLTAEAIA
-159 TQYNVSREAQ
+159 TKYEVTREEQ
-169 DAFAM
+169 DTFAL

-182 ATKDGK
+182 ATKAGK
-188 FNLEMVPLED
+188 FNEEIVPLED
-198 VNGETMTA
+198 VNGETITS
-206 DELIRPESNME
+206 DELIRPESTIE
-217 DLAALKTIFKEDG
+217 DLATLKTIFKEDG

-242 GGSALILMSESYAE
+242 GGSALILMSESYAK
-256 EHGYTILATLGAH
+256 EHGYTILATVGQHA
-269 TEIGCDPLYMGYA
+269 EIGCDPLYMGYA

-288 ELLNKTGK
+288 SLLNKTGK

-311 AQSIPVKQNLNIPD
+311 AQSIPVKKNLNIPD

-346 RLVTTLTHALRQ
+346 RLVTTLAHALKQ
-358 ENKRTGIATACIG
+358 EDKQTGIATACIG

-381 KGAGVQ
+381 KGVGL